1 VEYVAEIID
10 LASKRD
16 LPLGVHMSYKRN
28 AGNYALSWFQMKT
41 SILGTLLPIYLP
53 VCFWLNDGSQYRR
66 H

>member
-53 VCFWLNDGSQYRR
+53 VCF
-66 H
+66 